1 MYDFYT
7 NQYGGS
13 FISQADFKRA
23 ENKAR
28 SVINHLTFNRI
39 DWEKAD
45 NNIKMCLCELAEH
58 IIQSEKVL
66 QGSAIASETV
76 GEHSVSYA
84 GYGEK
89 SGGSSGAADERE
101 IVSKYLL
108 HTGLMYR
115 G

>member
-1 MYDFYT
+1 MYDFYV

-13 FISQADFKRA
+13 FIPQADFKRV

-28 SVINHLTFNRI
+28 AAINQLTFNRI
-39 DWEKAD
+39 DWEQAD
-45 NNIKMCLCELAEH
+45 SNIKMCLCELAEH

-76 GEHSVSYA
+76 GEHSINYA
-84 GYGEK
+84 GCSEK
-89 SGGSSGAADERE
+89 ETSSGSERE